1 MEDTRYCICCGED
14 VTYNRIVRDDKVEF
28 TCNYCGFPLSA
39 EGETVVSNEDL
50 TKVSEQATSA
60 APASVSDIAPPAA
73 TSPDKFDYIL
83 FADDSKFTRKMIM
96 DLLLEKNL
104 ANEIMDFE
112 NGLELTSGFAKLVTE
127 NKTIDAAIIIDINM
141 PVMDGISAAKFIRNI
156 ESQKGIPH
164 LPIAFFSSVKAD
176 ESLREVM
183 LELAPA
189 NYVNKASDPDP
200 DKLVERVEQLLSYF
214 MQMR

>member
-1 MEDTRYCICCGED
+1 MEDTKYCICCGED
-14 VTYNRIVRDDKVEF
+14 VPYNRIERNEQVEL

-39 EGETVVSNEDL
+39 DEEQQVVPMEDL
-50 TKVSEQATSA
+50 TQTPEQAAPKAAQAATPAA
-60 APASVSDIAPPAA
+60 APSA
-73 TSPDKFDYIL
+73 DKFDYIL
-83 FADDSKFTRKMIM
+83 FADDSKFTRKLVM

-104 ANEIMDFE
+104 ADNIIDFE
-112 NGLELTSGFAKLVTE
+112 NGLELTSGFAKLVSE
-127 NKTIDAAIIIDINM
+127 NKTLDAAIIIDINM

-176 ESLREVM
+176 EKLREVM

-200 DKLVERVEQLLSYF
+200 DKLVERVEQLLAYF